1 MVRSSSREQWRARK
15 RTLREL
21 RQASFLVSYRTLAF
35 IDANSGALPAQRTAG
50 SLEPAFTTADT
61 ILAAAC
67 TTTACARLVP
77 QLQPSPSQ
85 VLSHR

>member
-35 IDANSGALPAQRTAG
+35 IDANAAHCPHSEPLALSNRHLPPLIPSWLLRARQQ
-50 SLEPAFTTADT
+50 
-61 ILAAAC
+61 LA
-67 TTTACARLVP
+67 LG
-77 QLQPSPSQ
+77 
-85 VLSHR
+85 